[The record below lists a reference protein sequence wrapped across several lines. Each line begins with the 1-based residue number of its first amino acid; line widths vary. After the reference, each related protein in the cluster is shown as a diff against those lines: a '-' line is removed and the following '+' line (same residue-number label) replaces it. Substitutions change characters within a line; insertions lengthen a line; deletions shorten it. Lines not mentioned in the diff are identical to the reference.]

1 MKEVAA
7 FEAGIKLGALF
18 HQFIGV
24 PVSHKNAEI
33 LEKAME
39 SCVMLQPYVV
49 HAEVK
54 IDREKLSE
62 KLSGFNYCSL
72 EGDMI
77 YARVEV
83 EVNGFKAVGIL
94 EWDDEKKYPLMS
106 LATE

>member
-1 MKEVAA
+1 MKEIAA

-18 HQFIGV
+18 HQFVGV

-33 LEKAME
+33 LERAME

-49 HAEVK
+49 NAEIR
-54 IDREKLSE
+54 IDRKKLSK

-83 EVNGFKAVGIL
+83 EISGIKAAGVL
-94 EWDDEKKYPLMS
+94 KWDDEKKYPLMS
-106 LATE
+106 LVTE